1 LVAAS
6 VQAQTAQPSDRDPAI
21 GGSPDIP
28 LTPARS
34 NAALQYHLSWR
45 MIETLLERTN
55 LTAEEI
61 EAVDRGELPER
72 YREQLAAE
80 RKRIEGLI
88 EVTKLSLCDFGN
100 HSEKGIDAILPHLG
114 VMRETGRLLI
124 ADAKRLEATD
134 MDAAVDRIA
143 ATIRLGE
150 HAAQTNY
157 VIGSLVGVA
166 IAQKARVEIQRLLD
180 AGLLTADQAGVLDGA
195 LDRVLTEDPFHSLCA
210 LETEAAMM
218 EHWILFT
225 HQGDDAG
232 EQLSQV
238 FIIEGIDNE
247 VSREERRLRKMNGE
261 QLAKQ
266 VEKMV
271 AGYEDTIGAWN
282 AEEPVDEMQKI
293 EQKNVKGEYGVAAKL
308 LLPAL
313 ASFRNKVL
321 EAEQDFKDLREQLQ
335 EVSKG

>member
-1 LVAAS
+1 NMPRVAVLLVCAGLSMAAPI
-6 VQAQTAQPSDRDPAI
+6 QAQTAHPSDRDPAI

-80 RKRIEGLI
+80 RNRIEDLI
-88 EVTKLSLCDFGN
+88 EVTKLTLCDFGN

-150 HAAQTNY
+150 HASQSSY
-157 VIGSLVGVA
+157 IIGSLVGVA
-166 IAQKARVEIQRLLD
+166 IAQMAREEIQRLLD
-180 AGLLTADQAGVLDGA
+180 DSKLDPGHAETLDDA
-195 LDRVLTEDPFHSLCA
+195 LNRIITDDPFHSLNA
-210 LETEAAMM
+210 IESEAMM
-218 EHWILFT
+218 MKHWLKFT
-225 HQGDDAG
+225 FTGKDAG
-232 EQLSQV
+232 KELC
-238 FIIEGIDNE
+238 D
-247 VSREERRLRKMNGE
+247 
-261 QLAKQ
+261 
-266 VEKMV
+266 
-271 AGYEDTIGAWN
+271 
-282 AEEPVDEMQKI
+282 
-293 EQKNVKGEYGVAAKL
+293 
-308 LLPAL
+308 
-313 ASFRNKVL
+313 
-321 EAEQDFKDLREQLQ
+321 
-335 EVSKG
+335 